1 MILPMV
7 CTTQKPSYVHITVSA
22 IVLKCLNGRILFVPR
37 FSKSGEL
44 LMPSSYITVTFPTYS
59 TLAGMELL
67 PLSHILLWT
76 VDIRK
81 TLLSYLEVN
90 YQADIVVA

>member
-1 MILPMV
+1 
-7 CTTQKPSYVHITVSA
+7 
-22 IVLKCLNGRILFVPR
+22 
-37 FSKSGEL
+37 
-44 LMPSSYITVTFPTYS
+44 MPSSYITVTFPTYS